1 MPRAKKD
8 GQHLN
13 CYIDRVLRERLED
26 YAEEKGQT
34 LTMAV
39 ERLLTKALDAEEKKE
54 ASKQDARFF
63 RTFCSLGGKPTQKL
77 EEVAHPKLGVKTEI
91 PQKSWKE
98 SLGRNEG

>member
-34 LTMAV
+34 LTMAI

-54 ASKQDARFF
+54 
-63 RTFCSLGGKPTQKL
+63 
-77 EEVAHPKLGVKTEI
+77 E
-91 PQKSWKE
+91 KSI
-98 SLGRNEG
+98 R

>member
-13 CYIDRVLRERLED
+13 CYIDRVLED

-54 ASKQDARFF
+54 D
-63 RTFCSLGGKPTQKL
+63 
-77 EEVAHPKLGVKTEI
+77 
-91 PQKSWKE
+91 
-98 SLGRNEG
+98 N

>member
-54 ASKQDARFF
+54 DNLKKGSGVQTGCQIFSYFLFTRRKSHTKVGRS
-63 RTFCSLGGKPTQKL
+63 RSPEIGGK
-77 EEVAHPKLGVKTEI
+77 
-91 PQKSWKE
+91 
-98 SLGRNEG
+98 N

>member
-13 CYIDRVLRERLED
+13 CYIDHVLRERLED

-54 ASKQDARFF
+54 D
-63 RTFCSLGGKPTQKL
+63 
-77 EEVAHPKLGVKTEI
+77 
-91 PQKSWKE
+91 
-98 SLGRNEG
+98 N

>member
-1 MPRAKKD
+1 MKFMVLMGLHLSIIR
-8 GQHLN
+8 HLN

-54 ASKQDARFF
+54 D
-63 RTFCSLGGKPTQKL
+63 
-77 EEVAHPKLGVKTEI
+77 
-91 PQKSWKE
+91 
-98 SLGRNEG
+98 N

>member
-34 LTMAV
+34 LTIAV

-54 ASKQDARFF
+54 D
-63 RTFCSLGGKPTQKL
+63 
-77 EEVAHPKLGVKTEI
+77 
-91 PQKSWKE
+91 
-98 SLGRNEG
+98 N